1 MHGRRWSVACTRVSA
16 SKWLCKCAR
25 MRANGMCV
33 YVCIGVCT
41 YKKEETREVYT
52 HAWRTKLNEDAHVV
66 ACVNKMVFGTQRHRE
81 TGTLVSR
88 YFFLLFTRVRAR
100 RPTSSRA
107 YAYTRVYL
115 TIYYLQYNWER
126 ILFRLIPRSN
136 SRYSVCAKTCPIWNS
151 LRCGLYANP

>member
-1 MHGRRWSVACTRVSA
+1 
-16 SKWLCKCAR
+16 

-81 TGTLVSR
+81 TGTLVISFYYLR
-88 YFFLLFTRVRAR
+88 VYAHDVRHPRERTR
-100 RPTSSRA
+100 TRA
-107 YAYTRVYL
+107 Y
-115 TIYYLQYNWER
+115 I
-126 ILFRLIPRSN
+126 
-136 SRYSVCAKTCPIWNS
+136 
-151 LRCGLYANP
+151 